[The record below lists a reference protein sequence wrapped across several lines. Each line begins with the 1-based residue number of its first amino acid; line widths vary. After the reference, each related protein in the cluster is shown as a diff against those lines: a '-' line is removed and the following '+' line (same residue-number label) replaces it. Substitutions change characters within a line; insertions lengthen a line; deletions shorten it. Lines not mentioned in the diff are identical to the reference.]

1 MRDALD
7 LTHAELAAVLGEA
20 GEKRFRAD
28 QVFRWM
34 HARGARSLDEMTDL
48 ARPLRARLG
57 SDLGIGSLAIDQVQ
71 RSADG
76 TRKLRLRTHEGRAIE
91 SVIIP
96 ELEDDEDEEGG
107 GKI

>member
-7 LTHAELAAVLGEA
+7 MTHAELTAVLGEA

-28 QVFRWM
+28 QVFRWL
-34 HARGARSLDEMTDL
+34 HARGARAFDDMTDL

-57 SDLGIGSLAIDQVQ
+57 ELLHIGSLAVDDVQ
-71 RSADG
+71 RSTDG
-76 TRKLRLRTHEGRAIE
+76 TRKLRFRTHDSRLIE

-96 ELEDDEDEEGG
+96 ELDDDA
-107 GKI
+107 GKITQCL